1 MKGAVS
7 ECWSFQCFL
16 FLSLLGE
23 LHSIKLGEAL
33 KDLTWR
39 AWIKQRGHPGWGAR
53 SPGEERGNS
62 LDSEKCMEVGQGCSR
77 WAGRQA
83 LESRSHGVTPCL
95 TISPVCVSHLQ
106 GCTLPSSPLPRHQC
120 FHTAPGSSRTHKG
133 GRLQCLT
140 EVPTHVHLLCH
151 SLMDP
156 KCKSRHLVFLLASSM
171 IPEESGGPW
180 VTKGS

>member
-1 MKGAVS
+1 MGWCPHQLPGGRGVLLPVTGGSSVVKGAVS

-83 LESRSHGVTPCL
+83 LESRSHGVTESRLALPSAPSA
-95 TISPVCVSHLQ
+95 SPTSRDALSHLLPSPDISAS
-106 GCTLPSSPLPRHQC
+106 TLPQEAQG
-120 FHTAPGSSRTHKG
+120 HTKEGDYS
-133 GRLQCLT
+133 
-140 EVPTHVHLLCH
+140 V
-151 SLMDP
+151 
-156 KCKSRHLVFLLASSM
+156 
-171 IPEESGGPW
+171 
-180 VTKGS
+180 